1 MYQIAAYQIQL
12 CWRRHRVWAL
22 RFPSFTMS
30 ASSSSARATV
40 ATSAAAS
47 AAASATDLHASLS
60 SSSLASLPPRHSALS
75 ASHDHY
81 GSPPRSAHAPYQS
94 HHSAHSLPTSART
107 VLPTHSPPASRSR
120 RDAAASTIARAWRR
134 FMDRAVFAYY
144 RDLLRKRERGDASLL
159 LRALS
164 PQEAFLADPAAGL
177 HVRFRL
183 GGLSVRA
190 AEHTH
195 IHTHSLTN
203 QS

>member
-22 RFPSFTMS
+22 RFPSFTLS

-60 SSSLASLPPRHSALS
+60 SSLASLPPRHSALS

-81 GSPPRSAHAPYQS
+81 GSPPQSAHAPYQS
-94 HHSAHSLPTSART
+94 HHSAHSSALNLLPSART
-107 VLPTHSPPASRSR
+107 ALPTPSPPASRSR
-120 RDAAASTIARAWRR
+120 RDAAATTIARAWRR

-144 RDLLRKRERGDASLL
+144 RDLLRKRERGDASVL

-183 GGLSVRA
+183 GGLSVRTA
-190 AEHTH
+190 
-195 IHTHSLTN
+195 
-203 QS
+203 